1 MESNF
6 TSQFFAGNRARLRE
20 LFTGKAPIVV
30 TANGLLQRG
39 GDSAYPFAQDANF
52 WYLTGIDEP
61 DIILVMDRGKEY
73 LIVPKRSASREA
85 FDGVI
90 THDLLKTR
98 SGISTVYNDSDG
110 WNLLMSRLNK
120 VKHIAT
126 VAPVPAYIDHFGLY
140 ANPARAA
147 LVTRL
152 KSNKEELELLD
163 LGHHLSRLRMIKQPP
178 EIAAIQKAIDITAG
192 SLKVALKTSKLAK
205 YKYEYELEAELSRS
219 FRSLGSD
226 GHAFEPIVASG
237 ERACT
242 LHNVNN
248 CGSLNG
254 NKLVVVDVGS
264 EVEHYASDI
273 TRTVAIGTISRRQQA
288 VYDAVLEVQ
297 KYAID
302 LLRPGTLLKEYE
314 QLVEHF
320 MGEKLRELGLIKT
333 INHENVRKYYPHATS
348 HFLGLNVHD
357 VGDYDR
363 PLEAGVVLT
372 VEPGIYI
379 KKESLGVRIEDDI
392 LITPTGNK
400 VLSNKLSREL
410 R

>member
-39 GDSAYPFAQDANF
+39 GDSTYYFAQDANF

-85 FDGVI
+85 FDGAVAY
-90 THDLLKTR
+90 DSLKLR
-98 SGISTVYNDSDG
+98 SGISTVYNDKDG
-110 WNLLMSRLNK
+110 WNLLIARLSK
-120 VKHIAT
+120 VKHVAT
-126 VAPVPAYIDHFGLY
+126 VAPAPAYIDHFGFY
-140 ANPARAA
+140 ANPARAT
-147 LVTRL
+147 LVARL
-152 KSNKEELELLD
+152 KSHKEGLELLD
-163 LGHHLSRLRMIKQPP
+163 LGHHISRLRMVKQLP
-178 EIAAIQKAIDITAG
+178 EITAIQKAIDITIG
-192 SLKVALKTSKLAK
+192 SLKAALKASKLAK

-219 FRSLGSD
+219 FRALGSD

-242 LHNVNN
+242 LHNVKNSSPLDNN
-248 CGSLNG
+248 QLA
-254 NKLVVVDVGS
+254 VVDVGA
-264 EVEHYASDI
+264 EVEHYAADI

-363 PLEAGVVLT
+363 PLEAGVILT

-379 KKESLGVRIEDDI
+379 KKENIGVRIEDDI
-392 LITPTGNK
+392 LITLNGNR
-400 VLSNKLSREL
+400 VLSNRLSREL